1 MGMPVPALPRQLGRP
16 SSLSALRKQ
25 DPKLKKELLLNE
37 LQAGRKDIMSN
48 RILLHDIN
56 QHISSL
62 YKQITKI

>member
-1 MGMPVPALPRQLGRP
+1 MGMPVPAPPRQLGRP
-16 SSLSALRKQ
+16 GSLSALRKQ
-25 DPKLKKELLLNE
+25 DPKLKKDLLLNE